1 MVPLLRQVRQRLQP
15 DRLLGRRPP
24 DPEDGKNLNVGAKL
38 KMSRSHLARLDS
50 WWLRLSNMGWLRY
63 SCGEA
68 AEGIMEYA
76 LIFLMSIW
84 NKQQTSYS

>member
-1 MVPLLRQVRQRLQP
+1 
-15 DRLLGRRPP
+15 
-24 DPEDGKNLNVGAKL
+24 
-38 KMSRSHLARLDS
+38 MSRSHLARLDS